1 MLELL
6 QFSKLMT
13 LWKRKKKT
21 FGGQGA
27 QQGGFEPKGLSP
39 AFSAKSTPPLASWE
53 SGGAGPNGI
62 LQ

>member
-21 FGGQGA
+21 FGGQGT
-27 QQGGFEPKGLSP
+27 QQGGFEPRHAQSFIIDTPSNKPSETNFFYSSASHGL
-39 AFSAKSTPPLASWE
+39 
-53 SGGAGPNGI
+53 
-62 LQ
+62 